1 MSRLVEPLPLS
12 IPRWPN
18 VQRVLSGFFG
28 LLTRT
33 QGKSERLCVVEAVRT
48 SATLA
53 NDMTALGMET
63 PEARRTPLEWH
74 ALVEWML
81 KNTQALTRGERALK
95 YAAA

>member
-1 MSRLVEPLPLS
+1 MVGDVLRLMMC
-12 IPRWPN
+12 
-18 VQRVLSGFFG
+18 FFG

-33 QGKSERLCVVEAVRT
+33 QGKSEQLSVVEAVRT
-48 SATLA
+48 FAKLA
-53 NDMTALGMET
+53 NDMTALGMEA

-81 KNTQALTRGERALK
+81 KNAQALTRGERALK